1 MTTIRQINALLTTGQ
16 PAKLA
21 RELSRFR
28 ADMPGSVLTE
38 LEASPDAMSLAA
50 VAISAI
56 RLAEIDQTHVPMYAS
71 LIGRLLKCQDVDG
84 SWADGCPF
92 VSAMAIRA
100 LLNWPETHA
109 AAIRGIESLARL
121 QRDDGG
127 FPRTGPRR
135 LPGDALA
142 TAFIL
147 THLGEM
153 GPFADRIRLGAALH
167 WLGQNRTDLAP
178 EDRPLAR
185 MAASRSVQ
193 HIAGQARKLID
204 LALAA

>member
-16 PAKLA
+16 AAKLA

-28 ADMPGSVLTE
+28 ADMPATVLGEFET
-38 LEASPDAMSLAA
+38 SPEGVSLAA
-50 VAISAI
+50 VALAAI
-56 RLAEIDQTHVPMYAS
+56 RLQEIDQTHAPMYAS
-71 LIGRLLKCQDVDG
+71 LIGRLLKTQAPDG

-100 LLNWPETHA
+100 LLNWSETQHA
-109 AAIRGIESLARL
+109 ATRGIESLSRL
-121 QRDDGG
+121 QRDDGS

-142 TAFIL
+142 TAFVL
-147 THLGEM
+147 THLGEFAV
-153 GPFADRIRLGAALH
+153 FADRIRLGAALH

-185 MAASRSVQ
+185 MAMSRSVQ

-204 LALAA
+204 LAIAA